1 MAKISISTTDSI
13 KELFDS
19 LKGEHTYSEAL
30 SYLLSLNEPRIEQTG
45 TAKVET
51 LLKNLLAF
59 GHTRKITQTELQ
71 RVTGCNLKSIKDV
84 IKLYESE
91 INEHNSSRKD

>member
-19 LKGEHTYSEAL
+19 LKGEHTYSEVL
-30 SYLLSLNEPRIEQTG
+30 SYLLSLNEPRADQNG
-45 TAKVET
+45 TAKIET
-51 LLKNLLAF
+51 LLKKLLAF

-84 IKLYESE
+84 IKLYEVE